1 MSDQDFNLKNI
12 FPIFITAMID
22 FIGFRIIIPIG
33 PYYVETFHGNPVDF
47 SILLVV
53 YSAAQFVASPYLGRL
68 SDRFGRKKVLSVGLS
83 GEIFG
88 YLIFGLSP
96 FLFLLYIGRLIT
108 GATSGNLPVL
118 YSFVS
123 DKTDAGNR
131 TRAIGLIGAAI
142 GIGFVIGPAIGGLL
156 SIFGYR
162 VPILFAG
169 FLSLF
174 NLILVQRLREEKKKT
189 KYQKRSVIE
198 AFKTSP
204 YLFMSI
210 AAIAV
215 GFVMLQTVLAFY
227 GQALY
232 NWTSLIV
239 GILLAVIGIQQAI
252 YQIGIVPKLVSK
264 IGLFKTII
272 IGIFSFILS
281 FILLSFRMPE
291 YISIVSLSL
300 FAFGYSLF
308 QTPVISYV
316 SQLALDDSRG
326 ASLGI
331 TQSAQSLASI
341 IGPLIAGYLFYSIS
355 KFIPF
360 QMSAIMGVISVILFW
375 ITIRSNR
382 NNLTQQN
389 ITSELKNQ

>member
-22 FIGFRIIIPIG
+22 FIGFGIIIPIG

-88 YLIFGLSP
+88 YIIFGLSP

-227 GQALY
+227 

-252 YQIGIVPKLVSK
+252 YQIGLVPKLVST
-264 IGLFKTII
+264 IGLFETII

-291 YISIVSLSL
+291 YVSIVSLSL

-316 SQLALDDSRG
+316 SQIALDDSRG

-341 IGPLIAGYLFYSIS
+341 IGPLIAGYLFYSIL

-389 ITSELKNQ
+389 IRSELKNQ

>member
-22 FIGFRIIIPIG
+22 FIGFGIIIPIG